1 MISRISAIYQ
11 EAYCK
16 SSMADIK
23 DSKLSDDIQK
33 ELDRITDYGPRDS
46 GKGSAMQ
53 WLYSLK
59 AL

>member
-23 DSKLSDDIQK
+23 DSKLSYDIIK
-33 ELDRITDYGPRDS
+33 ELDRLTDYGALTRDEIEVIIYA
-46 GKGSAMQ
+46 GCC
-53 WLYSLK
+53 L
-59 AL
+59 